1 MENIIN
7 ELRKKYTLKDSIE
20 SVRGIVKPNF
30 FRLGI
35 QNVIE
40 KFNSASDNHK
50 TDWSKL
56 LFNVKK
62 SKTILSSLIDGLFG
76 TYKGNNE
83 DLINLNTNEFSPKD
97 VTMVFATTPNK
108 KEQEELV
115 KVFQETLGTKYN
127 VVLINSDETSNRKVE
142 KEANEIVKKA
152 QKNGKKVVFVSKD
165 MGSRSF
171 SIPEID
177 TVILMFDRGS
187 YATISQK
194 IARVLTPGKTYY
206 GEEKTDGYIISLSLD
221 PNREEVNVIDEYVI
235 YEAEKVN
242 VNELSDGIKRVLNSI
257 NIFTDGYGI
266 EIEKDLYAE
275 KLISSSSLIRIG
287 KASTKPD
294 NIMINN
300 ELVTLLTGIVL
311 NESQKEKIER
321 LDGIDSSEVNRFLEG
336 ESNKDDSEK
345 ELKDKKINNIRE
357 KILKHMEN
365 IVDNIVEISEI
376 NNCESDDII
385 ECLDMIKE
393 KGFDEEVVFE
403 VGVNC
408 DIVKQIISLG
418 GVSHK
423 LLNTIITSYNKE
435 ENSLLVD

>member
-1 MENIIN
+1 
-7 ELRKKYTLKDSIE
+7 
-20 SVRGIVKPNF
+20 
-30 FRLGI
+30 
-35 QNVIE
+35 
-40 KFNSASDNHK
+40 
-50 TDWSKL
+50 
-56 LFNVKK
+56 
-62 SKTILSSLIDGLFG
+62 
-76 TYKGNNE
+76 
-83 DLINLNTNEFSPKD
+83 
-97 VTMVFATTPNK
+97 MVFAATPNK
-108 KEQEELV
+108 KEQVELA
-115 KVFQETLGTKYN
+115 KVIQETLGKNYE
-127 VVLINSDETSNRKVE
+127 VILINSDETSNRDVE
-142 KEANEIVKKA
+142 EKAKNIVKKA
-152 QKNGKKVVFVSKD
+152 QKNRKKVVFLSKD

-171 SIPEID
+171 SISEID
-177 TVILMFDRGS
+177 TIILMFDRGS

-235 YEAEKVN
+235 YEAEKIYN
-242 VNELSDGIKRVLNSI
+242 NELSKGVKKVLNSI
-257 NIFTDGYGI
+257 NIFTNGYGI
-266 EIEKDLYAE
+266 EIEKDLYVE
-275 KLISSSSLIRIG
+275 RLISSSSLIRLG
-287 KASTKPD
+287 KASSKPD

-345 ELKDKKINNIRE
+345 EIKDKKINNIRE

-408 DIVKQIISLG
+408 DIVKQIIQLG

-435 ENSLLVD
+435 ENSLLID

>member
-1 MENIIN
+1 MENIIK
-7 ELRKKYTLKDSIE
+7 ELTKKYTLKDSIE

-30 FRLGI
+30 FRLKI
-35 QNVIE
+35 ENVIE
-40 KFNSASDNHK
+40 KFNSVSDNHK
-50 TDWSKL
+50 TDWNKL
-56 LFNVKK
+56 LYNVKK
-62 SKTILSSLIDGLFG
+62 SKGILSSLIDGLFG

-83 DLINLNTNEFSPKD
+83 DFINLNTNEFSPKD
-97 VTMVFATTPNK
+97 VTMVFAATPNK
-108 KEQEELV
+108 KEQVELA
-115 KVFQETLGTKYN
+115 KVIQETLGKNYE
-127 VVLINSDETSNRKVE
+127 VILINSDETSNRDVE
-142 KEANEIVKKA
+142 EKAKNIVKKA
-152 QKNGKKVVFVSKD
+152 QKNRKKVVFLSKD

-171 SIPEID
+171 SISEID
-177 TVILMFDRGS
+177 TIILMFDRGS

-235 YEAEKVN
+235 YEAEKIYN
-242 VNELSDGIKRVLNSI
+242 NELSKGVKKVLNSI
-257 NIFTDGYGI
+257 NIFTNGYGI

-275 KLISSSSLIRIG
+275 RLISSSSLIRLG
-287 KASTKPD
+287 KASSKPD

-336 ESNKDDSEK
+336 ESNKDDSET

-408 DIVKQIISLG
+408 DTVKQIIQLG
-418 GVSHK
+418 GISHK